1 MPDDGEMLQANR
13 YQRFYKVG
21 TEFRPANSD
30 RYPFHM
36 MQVGESFFV
45 PEADASRRKV
55 TQAAYYYAKK
65 IGNGWKFAVRAVTG
79 GTACIRIA

>member
-1 MPDDGEMLQANR
+1 MPDDGTLVQTN
-13 YQRFYKVG
+13 YHQRFYKVG
-21 TEFRPANSD
+21 TEYRPANSG

-45 PEADASRRKV
+45 PEKDASRRKV

-79 GTACIRIA
+79 GSACIRVS